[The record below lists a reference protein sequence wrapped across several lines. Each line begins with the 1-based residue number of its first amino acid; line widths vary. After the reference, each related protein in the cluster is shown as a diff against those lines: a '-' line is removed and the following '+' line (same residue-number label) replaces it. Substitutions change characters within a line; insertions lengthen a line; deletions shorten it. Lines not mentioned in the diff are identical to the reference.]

1 MSNTA
6 IKIFIGTSDSQD
18 KIIEQVYLFSLFKNT
33 DAELDITFMRPKKM
47 GWTRNNW
54 GTPFTSFR
62 YAVPELCNF
71 KGRAI
76 YTDVDMI
83 NFRDIKDLW
92 ETDLEGKPMAS
103 AWDFLCD
110 NTVTRDDGWWADSVL
125 LFDCEKMK
133 DFVDPIDEM
142 KNWEGS
148 YKSHW
153 MKAHANSPDAEW
165 AKKNLYHTL
174 DSRWNS
180 YDGQVTD
187 YKELAQ
193 GHFNKDY
200 FWIKDNENIAK
211 RPQRPIE
218 DIWQLH
224 MTGLSTQPWHPR
236 YTSWGY
242 STHPRQDLMEIY
254 WDYVKKVKMMEKP
267 NYDLR

>member
-83 NFRDIKDLW
+83 NFRDIKELW

-110 NTVTRDDGWWADSVL
+110 NTVTRDDGWW
-125 LFDCEKMK
+125 
-133 DFVDPIDEM
+133 
-142 KNWEGS
+142 
-148 YKSHW
+148 
-153 MKAHANSPDAEW
+153 
-165 AKKNLYHTL
+165 
-174 DSRWNS
+174 
-180 YDGQVTD
+180 
-187 YKELAQ
+187 
-193 GHFNKDY
+193 
-200 FWIKDNENIAK
+200 
-211 RPQRPIE
+211 
-218 DIWQLH
+218 
-224 MTGLSTQPWHPR
+224 
-236 YTSWGY
+236 
-242 STHPRQDLMEIY
+242 
-254 WDYVKKVKMMEKP
+254 
-267 NYDLR
+267 